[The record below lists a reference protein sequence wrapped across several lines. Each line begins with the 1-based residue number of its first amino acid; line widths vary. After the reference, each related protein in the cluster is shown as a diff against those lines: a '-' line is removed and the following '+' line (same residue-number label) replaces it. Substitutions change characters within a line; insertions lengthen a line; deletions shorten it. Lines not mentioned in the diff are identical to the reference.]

1 MKENVEVV
9 FYQRENG
16 KIPVREFLFS
26 IPAKLRAKAFK
37 DIELLKKWVYGRLCK
52 EESI

>member
-1 MKENVEVV
+1 MRENVEVE

-26 IPAKLRAKAFK
+26 IPAKLRAKARGYME
-37 DIELLKKWVYGRLCK
+37 DYTRSNQYE
-52 EESI
+52 